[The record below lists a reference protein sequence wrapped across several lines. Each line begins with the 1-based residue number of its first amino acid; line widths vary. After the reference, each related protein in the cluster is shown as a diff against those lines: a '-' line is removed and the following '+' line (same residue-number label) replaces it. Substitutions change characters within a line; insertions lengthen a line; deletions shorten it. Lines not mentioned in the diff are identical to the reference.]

1 MHAATPS
8 TLHVCLTHLL
18 IPVFFWYPFSIH
30 ACKGLPKPTSKP
42 SIKVPFLPC
51 LSSMW
56 NRSTLE
62 TPCHPHPHVLH
73 AHNSCHHHPRAPH
86 THLVTIFSS
95 CLSYSPRTHCPS
107 PYPLSL
113 YILKPIAHASCNHTH
128 CPYMLPPFLSLTFSY
143 PLNPLLIFHVPSHPS
158 PQCEHLTKHRSP
170 SNIQLTR
177 SFPHHSSLS
186 KFNHTRKPVSL
197 SIPSFHTHHMPI
209 FPFIFSISL
218 LFIFIFLI
226 PCTQSHNIRGGF
238 PLCGLV

>member
-1 MHAATPS
+1 MP
-8 TLHVCLTHLL
+8 
-18 IPVFFWYPFSIH
+18 I
-30 ACKGLPKPTSKP
+30 
-42 SIKVPFLPC
+42 
-51 LSSMW
+51 
-56 NRSTLE
+56 
-62 TPCHPHPHVLH
+62 
-73 AHNSCHHHPRAPH
+73 
-86 THLVTIFSS
+86 
-95 CLSYSPRTHCPS
+95 PRTTPIPTLSLHSQTHCS
-107 PYPLSL
+107 CFMQPYPLLSTRIHIHL
-113 YILKPIAHASCNHTH
+113 SQ

-158 PQCEHLTKHRSP
+158 PQCEHLTKHRSL

-218 LFIFIFLI
+218 PFIFIFLI